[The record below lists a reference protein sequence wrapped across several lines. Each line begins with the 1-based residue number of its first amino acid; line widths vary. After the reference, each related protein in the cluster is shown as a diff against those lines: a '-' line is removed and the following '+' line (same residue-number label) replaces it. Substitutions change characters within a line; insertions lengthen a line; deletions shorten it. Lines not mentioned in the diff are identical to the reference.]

1 MACAFRIWGLLEAI
15 VRGDTKYY
23 HGICTPRYKITT
35 LEYATGNGSLFSSF
49 CKLEGSFAIITTVIL
64 MGWCDTRAAEVSA
77 TGRRQTLQ
85 DGEAVARVSEFQRR
99 IEIRDRDDASENID
113 PVFSQHPS
121 ATPST
126 GPRSTVRR
134 ILPAQRAPS
143 TGRWSFPTSWPPA
156 ASTWCSAIRRGSA
169 SRSRS
174 KNFSQHASRRSL
186 RRRTQRT
193 QAADRV
199 AQGGA
204 PGTRERALYQEFERP
219 SARPRRL
226 RCSPARMGGSS

>member
-1 MACAFRIWGLLEAI
+1 MSVMKSRRFTRSLRRRGRASSVKRYLHATIQDNNVRIRYRNGL
-15 VRGDTKYY
+15 
-23 HGICTPRYKITT
+23 
-35 LEYATGNGSLFSSF
+35 LFSSF
-49 CKLEGSFAIITTVIL
+49 CKLEWSFAIITTVIL

-121 ATPST
+121 VTPST

-143 TGRWSFPTSWPPA
+143 TGRWSFPTSWRPA

-169 SRSRS
+169 SISRS

-193 QAADRV
+193 RAADRV

-204 PGTRERALYQEFERP
+204 PGTRERAL
-219 SARPRRL
+219 
-226 RCSPARMGGSS
+226 